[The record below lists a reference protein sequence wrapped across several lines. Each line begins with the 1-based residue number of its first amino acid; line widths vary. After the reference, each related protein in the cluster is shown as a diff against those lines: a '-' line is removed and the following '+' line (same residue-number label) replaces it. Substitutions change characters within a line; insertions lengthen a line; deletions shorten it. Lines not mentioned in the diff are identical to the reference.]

1 MRIAKPFVLTFIGL
15 RARGLTIFAALAQA
29 VRHHIHRRTK

>member
-1 MRIAKPFVLTFIGL
+1 VRIAKPFVLTFIGL

-29 VRHHIHRRTK
+29 VRHHLHTRRK